1 MWSFVG
7 QGSGDH
13 PPANPAMMIYL
24 RSTWWKLNI
33 LETSWFLIEKFKKL
47 KIFKPS
53 AHNAIVSEE
62 NSKDSNDNV
71 RAADADN
78 SDHIVNILSVRTG
91 I

>member
-1 MWSFVG
+1 MYFKLRSRMIEVNDNFKTG
-7 QGSGDH
+7 N
-13 PPANPAMMIYL
+13 ANSL

-62 NSKDSNDNV
+62 NSKDSNK
-71 RAADADN
+71 
-78 SDHIVNILSVRTG
+78 
-91 I
+91 

>member
-1 MWSFVG
+1 M
-7 QGSGDH
+7 
-13 PPANPAMMIYL
+13 
-24 RSTWWKLNI
+24 
-33 LETSWFLIEKFKKL
+33 EKFKKL

-71 RAADADN
+71 RVADADN
-78 SDHIVNILSVRTG
+78 SDHIVNCLSVRTG

>member
-1 MWSFVG
+1 M
-7 QGSGDH
+7 
-13 PPANPAMMIYL
+13 
-24 RSTWWKLNI
+24 
-33 LETSWFLIEKFKKL
+33 EKFKKL

-78 SDHIVNILSVRTG
+78 SDHIVNCLSVRTG

>member
-1 MWSFVG
+1 MQMLPEKCKSQAHMLQCEALWE
-7 QGSGDH
+7 
-13 PPANPAMMIYL
+13 
-24 RSTWWKLNI
+24 STWWKLNI

-71 RAADADN
+71 RVADADN
-78 SDHIVNILSVRTG
+78 SDHIVNCLSVRTG

>member
-1 MWSFVG
+1 MIEVHDNFKTG
-7 QGSGDH
+7 N
-13 PPANPAMMIYL
+13 ANSL

-78 SDHIVNILSVRTG
+78 SDHIVTCLSVRTA